1 MNRNLLFLVAT
12 CVLWIIG
19 GTPDVA
25 RAAAAYVGAGG
36 GGGGA
41 TVDKETVQFNTLDW
55 SPSIAAWR
63 VYAGYEA
70 AHHLGLEVGY
80 LSLGKP
86 RVTTMGGDYFEA
98 RQSGIDVTPVGSLPI
113 IGSLSTFARVGVIFW
128 KSEMS
133 YLYTAQGSGTTNK
146 SGTGLALAL
155 GFEYGI
161 TRHVLLRGEGAL
173 YAIDKGKA
181 GAGESKIAT
190 VSGRFGF

>member
-1 MNRNLLFLVAT
+1 MNRNLPFLVAI
-12 CVLWIIG
+12 CVLWIAG
-19 GTPDVA
+19 STPDAA

-41 TVDKETVQFNTLDW
+41 TVDEETVQFHTVDW
-55 SPSIAAWR
+55 SPNIGAWR

-70 AHHLGLEVGY
+70 GHHVGLEVGY

-98 RQSGIDVTPVGSLPI
+98 RQSGIDVTPTGSLPI
-113 IGSLSTFARVGVIFW
+113 VGNLTAFARAGAIFW
-128 KSEMS
+128 KSETS
-133 YLYTAQGSGTTNK
+133 YRYAALGSGTANK

-155 GFEYGI
+155 GLEYGI

-190 VSGRFGF
+190 LSGRFGF